1 MNNLARLPTPAPP
14 EKSAEILGRI
24 RQAFAEKGFDGASM
38 QDLARTA
45 GMSVGNFYRYFPSKD
60 AIVEAMVGH
69 DMAEIERDFA
79 AILSSDDPLA
89 GLRQKLT
96 ERLGDDCEGDGGLWA
111 EITAASHRK
120 PEIARICQAMED
132 VVAGKLLAVFARLT
146 GLSAEA
152 CHQRF
157 GAHARF
163 IILLVKASATRKI
176 SSPEPDLQALVLRSI
191 ETTLAEV
198 TAAAYRD

>member
-1 MNNLARLPTPAPP
+1 MNNLAQLPTPAVM
-14 EKSAEILGRI
+14 EKSADILGRV
-24 RQAFAEKGFDGASM
+24 RQAFADKGFDGASM

-45 GMSVGNFYRYFPSKD
+45 GMSVGNFYRYFPSKA
-60 AIVEAMVGH
+60 AIVEAMVHH

-96 ERLGDDCEGDGGLWA
+96 ERLGDDCGGDGRLWA

-120 PEIARICQAMED
+120 PEIARISQAMEE
-132 VVAGKLLAVFARLT
+132 VVAGRLLTVFARLT

-152 CHQRF
+152 CYQRF
-157 GAHARF
+157 GTHARF
-163 IILLVKASATRKI
+163 IIFLVKASVTRNA
-176 SSPEPDLQALVLRSI
+176 SAPEPDLQAMVLQSI

-198 TAAAYRD
+198 VAAAHRD